1 MENKMPTK
9 TKGKENHKMKI
20 QTIMPIK
27 LVRVR
32 STFMG
37 FQWPSKKDLTNNH
50 YDNKLMT
57 S

>member
-9 TKGKENHKMKI
+9 TKGNENHKMKI